1 MPTLIQDITASDW
14 SPKLG
19 EIGAVVE
26 EADDIAQCIA
36 VILNTPKGSRAHEPE
51 FGSGLWRYLDYP
63 VNEAIPNIVR
73 EAIDALTIWEPRI
86 KLVLVSPKVA
96 GSQITLQIEW
106 KLNEDD
112 TLQRTEVSVYGTA

>member
-26 EADDIAQCIA
+26 EADDIAQCIS

-51 FGSGLWRYLDYP
+51 FGSDLWRYLDYP
-63 VNEAIPNIVR
+63 ASEAIPNIVR

-86 KLVLVSPKVA
+86 KLVLVSPQVA

-112 TLQRTEVSVYGTA
+112 TLQRTEVLVYGTA

>member
-36 VILNTPKGSRAHEPE
+36 VILNTPKGSRAHVPE
-51 FGSGLWRYLDYP
+51 FGSDLWRYLDYP

-86 KLVLVSPKVA
+86 KLVLVSPQVA

>member
-51 FGSGLWRYLDYP
+51 FGSDLWRYLDYP